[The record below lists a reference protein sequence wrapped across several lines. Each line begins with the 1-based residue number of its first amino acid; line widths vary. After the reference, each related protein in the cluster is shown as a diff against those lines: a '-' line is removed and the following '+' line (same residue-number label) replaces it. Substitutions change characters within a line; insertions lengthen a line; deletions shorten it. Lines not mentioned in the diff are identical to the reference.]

1 MQSSQY
7 FNISISFVTSIGSS
21 SSAKAA
27 DHRSAEKD
35 EQQRAPDAQPA
46 VGQQPGEVRGNPGGG
61 NRPESA
67 VAAAGQPADRDL
79 GSGVET
85 TRHALPVQNKE

>member
-1 MQSSQY
+1 MQLPVL
-7 FNISISFVTSIGSS
+7 NISISFVTSIGSS

-27 DHRSAEKD
+27 DHRSAEKN
-35 EQQRAPDAQPA
+35 EHQRATDAQTA
-46 VGQQPGEVRGNPGGG
+46 VWQHLREAGGDPGGG

-85 TRHALPVQNKE
+85 TRHALPAQNKE